1 MLQAAPR
8 FPRRS
13 SHRTAEVLEPVDLF
27 VSYSHHDPDAVAIIT
42 DHLERLGHK
51 VFVDDLGTAAGDEF
65 VRVQGAAIDDSDTVL
80 VVAGVAD
87 VGDSVVGAAGDP
99 PGPSTPPAGPLRSVG
114 APRAVR
120 AVLCVAPGDR
130 FDHTTSGAGHRE
142 LPSPAPRADPAGR

>member
-1 MLQAAPR
+1 M
-8 FPRRS
+8 
-13 SHRTAEVLEPVDLF
+13 EPVDLF

-99 PGPSTPPAGPLRSVG
+99 PGPSAPPAGPLGSVG
-114 APRAVR
+114 APRADRPVLRVAAAGSGPPVR
-120 AVLCVAPGDR
+120 ASASRRNVDYRATIV
-130 FDHTTSGAGHRE
+130 GA
-142 LPSPAPRADPAGR
+142 